1 MAIYVVDSNFFIQ
14 AHRAVYPLDIAKG
27 FWNSV
32 KNLAIEEK
40 IVSIDKVKKEI
51 YKNND
56 ELKGWCKNN
65 LPENFFRD
73 SSLVLKEYSKI
84 ISWANSRSHHYLQ
97 KALNEFMDADEA
109 DAFLVAYALSD
120 KTNRIVVHKK

>member
-40 IVSIDKVKKEI
+40 IVSIDKV
-51 YKNND
+51 
-56 ELKGWCKNN
+56 
-65 LPENFFRD
+65 
-73 SSLVLKEYSKI
+73 
-84 ISWANSRSHHYLQ
+84 
-97 KALNEFMDADEA
+97 
-109 DAFLVAYALSD
+109 
-120 KTNRIVVHKK
+120 